1 MYHVGISLVQLWN
14 CFLAIKVPFS
24 DFPPF
29 DKELKGNTFNLVNH
43 TTPQQFVDVVK
54 MSVALF
60 EPLDVFRSALLLSS
74 TSWMFRKYT

>member
-14 CFLAIKVPFS
+14 RFLAIKVPFS

-43 TTPQQFVDVVK
+43 TTP
-54 MSVALF
+54 
-60 EPLDVFRSALLLSS
+60 
-74 TSWMFRKYT
+74 